1 MWNLTCL
8 SDIVLDNKLPGD
20 KIILPHNILSEYINT
35 GNIHTDS
42 SNESQSDTQS
52 DTQVKEIDFPLSFKI
67 SYANKEI
74 IVSVLDFT
82 GESDTV
88 VIPEWIFYNLYPIQL
103 GDIVTVS
110 VYSGGYTE
118 NKLPKGTLIKLRPHT
133 IDFLDIED
141 HKTIL
146 EHTLKNYSILNK
158 YTTISIEYLGI
169 QHNIDIIDT
178 KPVDVIDINNSD
190 VEVEFDGPLN
200 TFDLNNIE
208 NNYKS
213 NELDYESPYNPD
225 GDHDLDGDH
234 DNLDGDHDNLD
245 GDHDNLDG
253 DHDNLDR
260 DHDPPT
266 LQKKKFV
273 PFSGKGNVLGS
284 S

>member
-35 GNIHTDS
+35 GNINTDS
-42 SNESQSDTQS
+42 SNESQSDTQA
-52 DTQVKEIDFPLSFKI
+52 KEIDFPLSFKI

-146 EHTLKNYSILNK
+146 EHTLKNYSVLNK
-158 YTTISIEYLGI
+158 YTTISIEYSGI

-178 KPVDVIDINNSD
+178 NPTDVIDINNSD

-213 NELDYESPYNPD
+213 NELDHESTDNPHRDHDNPD
-225 GDHDLDGDH
+225 GDHDNPDG
-234 DNLDGDHDNLD
+234 
-245 GDHDNLDG
+245 
-253 DHDNLDR
+253 

>member
-35 GNIHTDS
+35 GNINTDLL
-42 SNESQSDTQS
+42 NESQTDTHHR
-52 DTQVKEIDFPLSFKI
+52 ELDFPLSFKI

-103 GDIVTVS
+103 GNMATVS

-178 KPVDVIDINNSD
+178 KPADVIDINNSD
-190 VEVEFDGPLN
+190 IEVEFDGPLN
-200 TFDLNNIE
+200 TFDPNSIE
-208 NNYKS
+208 NNHH
-213 NELDYESPYNPD
+213 SPDGDHHSPDGDHHSPDGDHHSPD
-225 GDHDLDGDH
+225 GDHDS
-234 DNLDGDHDNLD
+234 
-245 GDHDNLDG
+245 
-253 DHDNLDR
+253 
-260 DHDPPT
+260 P